1 MKKHFLLWLLIGISQ
16 WLCAQGPYTTVQF
29 DVREESDIAIGTKE
43 DFQGQQVPL
52 FLDLYKPVG
61 DDNCL
66 RPLLLMIHGGAWV
79 AGTRKD
85 PEVVII
91 AREMASMGYTV
102 ASLEYRLGHHKSES
116 YTQYAACLTDRCVYI
131 ADTSEIYRAVYR
143 GVQDAWSAL
152 RFLSGRRIEDSTDMD
167 NVFVGG
173 VSAGGFV
180 ALQTAL
186 WEDPARRPI
195 ESFDLPDIPAPDP
208 ELLACY
214 SNPQW
219 RRRPDMGQ
227 ARDGLWMEFE
237 APVIRGIANFYGAIF
252 QAGQLEA
259 LSGKPLYLFHQ
270 TNDLI
275 VDCGRGKVLGPI
287 YQHCLNPLNLCDR
300 DMRMPIALGSC
311 SIISE
316 NERRSLGVEIFED
329 ILENG
334 PPNGLTC
341 LANPPTHSILNI
353 VRRCSNMARHFAPWI
368 TATGNDPD
376 SNCRRI
382 TPVLDHEL
390 VDQINPVFY
399 PNPAADHLYIDG
411 LSAGH
416 WQLNIL
422 SISGQSIR
430 QIDWEQADKASN
442 PKMQVSDLM
451 PGLYILHLT
460 NGRYHHFKKWVL
472 SSGR

>member
-1 MKKHFLLWLLIGISQ
+1 MKTHFLLWLLTGIST
-16 WLCAQGPYTTVQF
+16 WLCAQAPYTSVQF
-29 DVREESDIAIGTKE
+29 EVREESDIAIGTQE
-43 DFQGQQVPL
+43 DFQGQPVPL

-85 PEVVII
+85 PEVVSI
-91 AREMASMGYTV
+91 AREMASMGYAV

-131 ADTSEIYRAVYR
+131 ADTSEIYRAVFR

-152 RFLSGRRIEDSTDMD
+152 RFLSGRRMQDSTDIK

-186 WEDPARRPI
+186 WEDPSRRPL
-195 ESFDLPDIPAPDP
+195 ESFELPDIPAPDP
-208 ELLACY
+208 ELWACY

-227 ARDGLWMEFE
+227 ARDGLWMELE

-252 QAGQLEA
+252 KPEQLEA
-259 LSGKPLYLFHQ
+259 LRGKPLYLFHQ

-316 NERRSLGVEIFED
+316 NENRGLGVEIFAD
-329 ILENG
+329 IQENG
-334 PPNGLTC
+334 PPNGLAC

-368 TATGNDPD
+368 TASGNDPD
-376 SNCRRI
+376 SNCIRI
-382 TPVLDHEL
+382 TPVFDRGID
-390 VDQINPVFY
+390 DQIKPVFY
-399 PNPAADHLYIDG
+399 PNPAMDHLYIDE
-411 LSAGH
+411 LSSGS
-416 WQLNIL
+416 WQLSIL
-422 SISGQSIR
+422 SLTGQPVR
-430 QIDWEQADKASN
+430 QYNWKQIDKVGSHKIN
-442 PKMQVSDLM
+442 LLDLT

-460 NGRYHHFKKWVL
+460 NGRNHHFKKWIL
-472 SSGR
+472 SSEW

>member
-1 MKKHFLLWLLIGISQ
+1 MKKHFLLWLLTGISQ
-16 WLCAQGPYTTVQF
+16 WSYAQSPYTTVQF
-29 DVREESDIAIGTKE
+29 DVREESDVAIGTQE
-43 DFQGQQVPL
+43 DFQGEQVPL
-52 FLDLYKPVG
+52 LLDLYKPVG

-85 PEVVII
+85 PEVIAI
-91 AREMASMGYTV
+91 ARQMTGMGYVV

-116 YTQYAACLTDRCVYI
+116 YTEYTACLTDRCIYI

-152 RFLSGRRIEDSTDMD
+152 RFLSGRRIQDSTDMD

-186 WEDPARRPI
+186 WENPAHRPM
-195 ESFDLPDIPAPDP
+195 ESFELPDVPAPDQ
-208 ELLACY
+208 ELLSCY
-214 SNPQW
+214 INPD
-219 RRRPDMGQ
+219 RLSRPDLGPATQ
-227 ARDGLWMEFE
+227 GLWMDHE
-237 APVIRGIANFYGAIF
+237 APDIRGMANFYGGIF
-252 QAGQLEA
+252 KPDQLSILKE
-259 LSGKPLYLFHQ
+259 KPLFLYHQ

-275 VDCGRGKVLGPI
+275 VNCNRGELLGPI
-287 YQHCLNPLNLCDR
+287 YRHCLNPLNLCDR
-300 DMRMPIALGSC
+300 DMRMPVGLGSC
-311 SIISE
+311 SIITE
-316 NERRSLGVEIFED
+316 NENRGLGVLIFED
-329 ILENG
+329 IQENG

-341 LANPPTHSILNI
+341 LANPPTHSILNV

-368 TATGNDPD
+368 AATGNDPD
-376 SNCRRI
+376 SNCLRI
-382 TPVLDHEL
+382 TPVLNPEL
-390 VDQINPVFY
+390 RDQITPVFY
-399 PNPAADHLYIDG
+399 PNPAVDHLYIDG
-411 LSAGH
+411 LSPGD

-442 PKMQVSDLM
+442 PKIQVSDLM